1 MKTIKI
7 IRSISMCLLLF
18 FAKKCSSC
26 VNDFFKLE
34 KSYSD
39 KGFQLD
45 CLKECKLTNSDLCQ
59 LKNCDIINYQ
69 KVSEIQPS
77 NCLSRDL
84 LSFVKTNTN
93 ISTDNVKILEFNLYL
108 KQENERVVEL
118 SKELFQY
125 FPKLGKLHIKNA
137 NLTVSAKNIPSSLV
151 NLTMYNSNQIS
162 LPESIP
168 TLKKVRL
175 EYCPNIN
182 DISAVRNYPNL
193 ESLQL
198 KRLDSLRTLPA
209 NVFKNNSKLQSL
221 HLDNLKVTLQQNTL
235 KGLKN
240 LNKFQIYR
248 VNFTEIPH
256 GFFKNTPSLKEIS
269 WDHDVCQNGKRIM
282 PQDMLSG
289 TKITKFLFT
298 QKDQR

>member
-1 MKTIKI
+1 
-7 IRSISMCLLLF
+7 MCLLLF

-59 LKNCDIINYQ
+59 LKNCDIMNYQ

-118 SKELFQY
+118 SKDLFHY

-137 NLTVSAKNIPSSLV
+137 NLTVSAKNVPSSLV

-209 NVFKNNSKLQSL
+209 NVFKSNSKLEFL

-235 KGLKN
+235 KGLKS
-240 LNKFQIYR
+240 LKKFQIYR

-282 PQDMLSG
+282 PQDMLFG

>member
-1 MKTIKI
+1 MH
-7 IRSISMCLLLF
+7 
-18 FAKKCSSC
+18 
-26 VNDFFKLE
+26 DH
-34 KSYSD
+34 
-39 KGFQLD
+39 
-45 CLKECKLTNSDLCQ
+45 
-59 LKNCDIINYQ
+59 
-69 KVSEIQPS
+69 
-77 NCLSRDL
+77 
-84 LSFVKTNTN
+84 
-93 ISTDNVKILEFNLYL
+93 STENVKILEFNLYL
-108 KQENERVVEL
+108 KKENERVVEL
-118 SKELFQY
+118 STELFQH

-168 TLKKVRL
+168 TLKKLRL

-182 DISAVRNYPNL
+182 DISVVRNYPNL

-209 NVFKNNSKLQSL
+209 NVFKSNSKLHFL
-221 HLDNLKVTLQQNTL
+221 HLDNLKVTLHQNTL
-235 KGLKN
+235 KGLKS

-248 VNFTEIPH
+248 VNFTEMPS

-269 WDHDVCQNGKRIM
+269 WDDDVCQNGKRIM

-289 TKITKFLFT
+289 TKITKFSFK
-298 QKDQR
+298 QKDQG

>member
-1 MKTIKI
+1 MKTIRV
-7 IRSISMCLLLF
+7 IRSISMWLLLF
-18 FAKKCSSC
+18 FAKNCNSC
-26 VNDFFKLE
+26 GNDFFKLE

-59 LKNCDIINYQ
+59 LKNCDIMNYQ

-84 LSFVKTNTN
+84 LSFVKTNAN
-93 ISTDNVKILEFNLYL
+93 IPTENVKILEFDLYL
-108 KQENERVVEL
+108 KKENERVVEL
-118 SKELFQY
+118 SQDLFQY
-125 FPKLGKLHIKNA
+125 FPKLGKLYIKNA
-137 NLTVSAKNIPSSLV
+137 NLTVSAKNIPRSLV

-168 TLKKVRL
+168 TLKKIRL

-182 DISAVRNYPNL
+182 DISEVRNYPNL

-209 NVFKNNSKLQSL
+209 NVFKSNSKLNFL
-221 HLDNLKVTLQQNTL
+221 RLDNLKITLHQNSL
-235 KGLKN
+235 KGLKS
-240 LNKFQIYR
+240 LSKFQIYR
-248 VNFTEIPH
+248 VNFTKIPS
-256 GFFKNTPSLKEIS
+256 GFFNNTPSLKEIF
-269 WDHDVCQNGKRIM
+269 WDDDVCQNGKRIM

-289 TKITKFLFT
+289 TKITKFSFK
-298 QKDQR
+298 QKDQG

>member
-1 MKTIKI
+1 M
-7 IRSISMCLLLF
+7 
-18 FAKKCSSC
+18 
-26 VNDFFKLE
+26 
-34 KSYSD
+34 
-39 KGFQLD
+39 
-45 CLKECKLTNSDLCQ
+45 
-59 LKNCDIINYQ
+59 NYQ
-69 KVSEIQPS
+69 NVSEIQPS

-93 ISTDNVKILEFNLYL
+93 ISTESVEILEFNLYL
-108 KQENERVVEL
+108 KKENERVVEL

-137 NLTVSAKNIPSSLV
+137 NLTVSAKNIPRSLV

-168 TLKKVRL
+168 TLKKLRV

-182 DISAVRNYPNL
+182 DISVVRKYPNL

-209 NVFKNNSKLQSL
+209 NVFKSNSKLHFL
-221 HLDNLKVTLQQNTL
+221 HLDNLKVTLHQNTL
-235 KGLKN
+235 KGLKS

-248 VNFTEIPH
+248 VNFTEIPS

-269 WDHDVCQNGKRIM
+269 WEHDVCQNGKRIM

-289 TKITKFLFT
+289 TKITKFYFT
-298 QKDQR
+298 QRDKR